1 MRRAALLLASLTL
14 VAACATPPTRPVYV
28 KAGVSEAERKK
39 DNTDCLK
46 AAVGTNL
53 DTRTFG
59 AYSFDRE
66 QYAKCMQA
74 RGYTAQAA
82 R

>member
-1 MRRAALLLASLTL
+1 MTRAALLLAALTL
-14 VAACATPPTRPVYV
+14 VAACATTTRPVYV
-28 KAGVSEAERKK
+28 KAGVSEADRKK
-39 DNTDCLK
+39 DNAECLK
-46 AAVGTNL
+46 VAVSANL

-66 QYAKCMQA
+66 QYDTCMRG
-74 RGYTAQAA
+74 RGYTAQAT